1 MPDDANPGDRNSF
14 LLKPYGDILAC
25 YEGVGTLSND
35 RRSAKCRFTT
45 GQLGNGSVVILCDF
59 LDPASGLPFWLVEPP
74 EKLEGSTVDGWDI
87 SASGNMRRTNWLPEV
102 PKRESVCVIAFRA
115 QRLAA
120 TRTTRGEAGGTTF
133 GVTNFCYRWPF
144 SVAVEIGTT
153 QLQLEVGP
161 VPDAEQKLNHL
172 RTVGGTDV
180 TTEVRITRAT
190 HPHCIE
196 PTLATEVIDDFCHV
210 ASVALGTHIQW
221 IFMKQVDQEQRRE
234 IIEHYDRFAKPYC
247 SWAVIDP
254 RSAHR
259 DELPQFIISALPQY
273 RKRKD
278 QWGLHQGPI
287 AAYLDAKSEG
297 DYLEQRAAKISV
309 AIESLKAAF
318 LEGGN
323 ADVNEFII
331 NENEYSRLVPKLQDA
346 CRDVLRKHHS
356 KDTSNTICSEAKL
369 KGLNRRSFRYLLNK
383 LAEHVGLITSSVDIS
398 RFVDSRNSLVHTGR
412 FYSDNPVKEWLFL
425 VNMLDRFYLKLLGYS
440 GPYINWTRPADDRR
454 DTLK

>member
-1 MPDDANPGDRNSF
+1 MPDDTKPRDGDS
-14 LLKPYGDILAC
+14 LLLEPYGEVLAC
-25 YEGVGTLSND
+25 YEGEGTLSSD
-35 RRSAKCRFTT
+35 HRSAKCRFTA

-59 LDPASGLPFWLVEPP
+59 FDPASGLPFLLVEPP
-74 EKLEGSTVDGWDI
+74 ERLEGSTVDGWNV
-87 SASGNMRRTNWLPEV
+87 SVSGDMRRTNWLPEV
-102 PKRESVCVIAFRA
+102 PTRESVCVIAFHA
-115 QRLAA
+115 QRLAV
-120 TRTTRGEAGGTTF
+120 TRTTTSEAGGTTF

-144 SVAVEIGTT
+144 SGAVQTGTT

-161 VPDAEQKLNHL
+161 ASDAEQKLNRL

-180 TTEVRITRAT
+180 TTEVRFT
-190 HPHCIE
+190 HPHCIAQE
-196 PTLATEVIDDFCHV
+196 LATEVIDDFCHV

-221 IFMKQVDQEQRRE
+221 VFMRRTDPEQRCE
-234 IIEHYDRFAKPYC
+234 LIEHYDRFAKPYC

-259 DELPQFIISALPQY
+259 DELRSFIMSALPQY
-273 RKRKD
+273 RRRKD

-331 NENEYSRLVPKLQDA
+331 DENEYSRLVPKLQDA
-346 CRDVLRKHHS
+346 CRDVLRKHYS
-356 KDTSNTICSEAKL
+356 KETSNTICSEAKL

-383 LAEHVGLITSSVDIS
+383 LAKHVGLVTSSVDIS

-440 GPYINWTRPADDRR
+440 GPYINWTRSADDRR
-454 DTLK
+454 DMLE